1 MFHGRYCHQG
11 LKRKDVLRF
20 TSMEE
25 LENIFHFPQKFPRK
39 EIELLFAICKQQQ
52 KCDYGTG
59 NFFYDAAKNAP
70 DIILNAIFTG
80 RRIDLMTPDA
90 VMFSGNKPE
99 TCAIESAMKD
109 DMDNAKFFLPDSIAD
124 EPDDSDENFLLDFD
138 KDEKFDN
145 SEEDSLLGFKD
156 DKEFYDW
163 DEDFED
169 DDIE

>member
-39 EIELLFAICKQQQ
+39 EIELLFAIRKQQQ
-52 KCDYGTG
+52 KCDYVTG

-70 DIILNAIFTG
+70 DIILSAIFTG

-124 EPDDSDENFLLDFD
+124 EPDDW
-138 KDEKFDN
+138 
-145 SEEDSLLGFKD
+145 EEIIFSIHLRH
-156 DKEFYDW
+156 
-163 DEDFED
+163 
-169 DDIE
+169 